1 MNQKIIDLAPQI
13 FEEVQKAQN
22 ILLHCHPAPDCD
34 SLGSSLA
41 WMYYLESLGK
51 KVTVIIGDSIRHPKN
66 LTVMPGYDKIVMKN
80 YLEIDP
86 TKFDL
91 FIINDAADITRVSSK
106 GEVLF
111 PKSMK
116 TIQIDHHPSNPGYAD
131 IDLIVDEYI
140 AAGQIVFELFKLW
153 KVEITREIA
162 INLILSI
169 HTDSGGLKFAP
180 TSAETIRAYAELVD
194 IVPDYHDII
203 FKYENMKE
211 RDELKFQGLVLNSIE
226 EYFNNQ
232 VALVA
237 ISYDKLIQNKIDP
250 QNAYGQANRLISV
263 PDWKVGIT
271 MFEREKNVIV
281 LSSRTANSDLYDLAV
296 FTQSIGGGGH
306 KAAAGAT
313 LKMSLPDA
321 KKLVLDKLAE
331 LFPELGK
338 A

>member
-1 MNQKIIDLAPQI
+1 MNQKILDLAPQI
-13 FEEVQKAQN
+13 FEEVQKAKN
-22 ILLHCHPAPDCD
+22 ILLHCHPSPDCD

-41 WMYYLESLGK
+41 WMYYLQSLGK
-51 KVTVIIGDSIRHPKN
+51 NVTIIIGDSIRHPKN

-80 YLEIDP
+80 YLEINAEE
-86 TKFDL
+86 FDL
-91 FIINDAADITRVSSK
+91 FIINDAADITRVSAK
-106 GEVLF
+106 GDVVF
-111 PKSMK
+111 PKKMK
-116 TIQIDHHPSNPGYAD
+116 TIVIDHHPSNPGFGE
-131 IDLIVDEYI
+131 INLIVDEYI

-153 KVEITREIA
+153 KVEITRDMA

-169 HTDSGGLKFAP
+169 HTDSGGLKYAP
-180 TSAETIRAYAELVD
+180 TTSETLRDYAELID

-226 EYFNNQ
+226 EYFSNQ

-237 ISYDKLIQNKIDP
+237 ISYDKLIQNKLDP
-250 QNAYGQANRLISV
+250 QNAYGQANRLVSV
-263 PDWKVGIT
+263 PDWKVGVT

-281 LSSRTANSDLYDLAV
+281 LSSRTANSDIYDLSV
-296 FTQSIGGGGH
+296 FAQSIGGGGH

-313 LKMSLPDA
+313 LKMPLADA

-331 LFPELGK
+331 LFPDLGK
-338 A
+338 Q